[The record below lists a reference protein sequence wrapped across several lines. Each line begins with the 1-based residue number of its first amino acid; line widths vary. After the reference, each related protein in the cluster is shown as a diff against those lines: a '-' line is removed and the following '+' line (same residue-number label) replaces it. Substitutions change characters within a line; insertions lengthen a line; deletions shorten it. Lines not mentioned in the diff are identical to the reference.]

1 MRQVGPAGR
10 MKASEAGLP
19 PEPRQ
24 PGSQL
29 RPMPVQFST
38 ISDPLDPT
46 DGYGSMLHS
55 VLRGSVPLPAVTR
68 ADSKLMHHVAA
79 LMHSSARPDRG
90 MAATLLPG
98 SLFLKT
104 PNIIV
109 HATAAA
115 APLFRGEP
123 EVVAIATGHPVL
135 LLRRAADGS
144 STDVTVD
151 IALPSPADLE
161 WLLCYRLFRSLA
173 GDSWLVPPGSG
184 PSIHLM
190 QRGLFLSEHHPFADD
205 WDRDAGIDR
214 ASAHLTSHKIG
225 GWSW

>member
-1 MRQVGPAGR
+1 
-10 MKASEAGLP
+10 
-19 PEPRQ
+19 
-24 PGSQL
+24 
-29 RPMPVQFST
+29 MPVQFST
-38 ISDPLDPT
+38 ISDRLDPI
-46 DGYGSMLHS
+46 DGSGSMIHT
-55 VLRGSVPLPAVTR
+55 VLKGSVPLPAATR

-79 LMHSSARPDRG
+79 LMHSSARSDRG

-104 PNIIV
+104 PGVVV

-115 APLFRGEP
+115 APLFLGEA
-123 EVVAIATGHPVL
+123 EVVAIATGHPAL

-151 IALPSPADLE
+151 IALPGPADLE
-161 WLLCYRLFRSLA
+161 WFLGYRLFRSLA

-190 QRGLFLSEHHPFADD
+190 QRGLFLSEHHPFADE
-205 WDRDAGIDR
+205 WDREAGIER
-214 ASAHLTSHKIG
+214 ANAHLTSHRIG

>member
-1 MRQVGPAGR
+1 M
-10 MKASEAGLP
+10 
-19 PEPRQ
+19 
-24 PGSQL
+24 
-29 RPMPVQFST
+29 QFST
-38 ISDPLDPT
+38 ISDPLDPA
-46 DGYGSMLHS
+46 DGSGSTLHT
-55 VLRGSVPLPAVTR
+55 VLRGSVPLPAATR

-79 LMHSSARPDRG
+79 LMHSSARSAPG
-90 MAATLLPG
+90 VAATLLPG
-98 SLFLKT
+98 SLILKT
-104 PNIIV
+104 PGVVV

-115 APLFRGEP
+115 APLFLGET

-151 IALPSPADLE
+151 IALPGPADLE
-161 WLLCYRLFRSLA
+161 WLLGYRLFRSLD

-190 QRGLFLSEHHPFADD
+190 QRGLFLTEHAPYADA
-205 WDRDAGIDR
+205 WDHDAGIDR
-214 ASAHLTSHKIG
+214 ASAHLASHRIG

>member
-1 MRQVGPAGR
+1 
-10 MKASEAGLP
+10 
-19 PEPRQ
+19 
-24 PGSQL
+24 
-29 RPMPVQFST
+29 MPVQFST

-46 DGYGSMLHS
+46 DGYGSMLHT
-55 VLRGSVPLPAVTR
+55 VLRGSAPLPAATR

-104 PNIIV
+104 PGVVV

-115 APLFRGEP
+115 APLFLGET

-151 IALPSPADLE
+151 IALPGPVDLE
-161 WLLCYRLFRSLA
+161 WLLGYRLFRSLS

-214 ASAHLTSHKIG
+214 ASAHLASHRIG

>member
-1 MRQVGPAGR
+1 MIH
-10 MKASEAGLP
+10 
-19 PEPRQ
+19 
-24 PGSQL
+24 
-29 RPMPVQFST
+29 T
-38 ISDPLDPT
+38 
-46 DGYGSMLHS
+46 

-104 PNIIV
+104 PGV
-109 HATAAA
+109 VVYATATA
-115 APLFRGEP
+115 APLFLGEA

-151 IALPSPADLE
+151 IALPGPAEFE
-161 WLLCYRLFRSLA
+161 WLLGYRLLRSLS

-214 ASAHLTSHKIG
+214 ASAHLASHRIG

>member
-1 MRQVGPAGR
+1 M
-10 MKASEAGLP
+10 
-19 PEPRQ
+19 
-24 PGSQL
+24 
-29 RPMPVQFST
+29 
-38 ISDPLDPT
+38 SDPLEPT
-46 DGYGSMLHS
+46 DGSGSMIRT
-55 VLRGSVPLPAVTR
+55 VLRGSVPLPAATR

-79 LMHSSARPDRG
+79 LMHSSARLPPLV
-90 MAATLLPG
+90 AATLLPG

-104 PNIIV
+104 PGVVV

-115 APLFRGEP
+115 APLFLGEA

-144 STDVTVD
+144 STDVTAD
-151 IALPSPADLE
+151 IALPGSADLE
-161 WLLCYRLFRSLA
+161 WFLGYRLFRSLA
-173 GDSWLVPPGSG
+173 GDNWLVPPSSG

-214 ASAHLTSHKIG
+214 ASAHLTSHRIR